1 MRMSGVELVGLAASL
16 SLLAGWRLYAVVLA
30 TGLAMRFGAIDLP
43 QHLDA
48 LDAMAS
54 WWVIGAAALGF
65 VAEFFVDKL
74 AWVDT
79 IWDGIHTFIR
89 PLGGALV
96 ALAVVDSGDPG
107 WQFAA
112 FLAGGGAALLSHGA
126 KTGTRAVVNASPEP
140 FSNVAVS
147 TAEDVATA
155 GGLWLALA
163 NPLAALVVALVVLVV
178 AIALVVVSWRMVR
191 RLTAWR
197 RGAAP

>member
-1 MRMSGVELVGLAASL
+1 MVGAVELLGLAASL

-30 TGLAMRFGAIDLP
+30 TGLAMRAGFLDLP

-48 LDAMAS
+48 LDALAS
-54 WWVIGAAALGF
+54 WWVIGAAGIGF

-74 AWVDT
+74 AWVDSL
-79 IWDGIHTFIR
+79 WDGIHTFIR
-89 PLGGALV
+89 PVGGALV
-96 ALAVVDSGDPG
+96 ALAVVDASDPG
-107 WQFAA
+107 WQVAA

-147 TAEDVATA
+147 AAEDVATA

-163 NPLAALVVALVVLVV
+163 NPVAAAVVAVVVLATAV
-178 AIALVVVSWRMVR
+178 ALLVVSWRL
-191 RLTAWR
+191 LTR
-197 RGAAP
+197 IRGWSRARSGR

>member
-1 MRMSGVELVGLAASL
+1 MIGAVELVGLAASL
-16 SLLAGWRLYAVVLA
+16 SLLAGWRLYAVLLG
-30 TGLAMRFGAIDLP
+30 TGLAMRFGFIDLP
-43 QHLDA
+43 QHLEA
-48 LDAMAS
+48 LDALAS
-54 WWVIGAAALGF
+54 WWVIGIAGLGF

-74 AWVDT
+74 AWVDSL
-79 IWDGIHTFIR
+79 WDGLHTVIR

-107 WQFAA
+107 WQLAA

-147 TAEDVATA
+147 ATEDVVTA

-163 NPLAALVVALVVLVV
+163 HPLTAAIVALVLL
-178 AIALVVVSWRMVR
+178 AIAVALLILSWRVLKR
-191 RLTAWR
+191 I
-197 RGAAP
+197 RGWSRSRSGP